1 MGAGGGMRVSSL
13 KSVADL
19 QADGLVAPDAAL
31 VKVAEKY
38 AIGITP
44 AVLELIDRGDPDD
57 PIARQFVPTADELNT
72 TPEER
77 ADPIGDLAH
86 SPVDGIVHR
95 YPDRVLLKAVHVC
108 PVYCRFCFRRE
119 MVGPQGLGTLN
130 SAELD
135 AAIGYIAAH
144 REIWE
149 VILTG
154 GDPLVLSP
162 RRLRDL
168 MERLA
173 GIEHV
178 KVVRFHT
185 RVPVVEPERINEA
198 MVAALTASGKTTY
211 LAVHANHPRELT
223 DAAKAGFDLM
233 LAGGIALISQSV
245 LLKGVNDD
253 VETLAALMRGFV
265 ESRIRPYYLHHP
277 DLAPGTGHFRVGIEE
292 GQRLV
297 QALRGRISGLCQ
309 PVYVLDIP
317 GGYGKTDIGAA
328 SITGADGCFTVRDWQ
343 GGEHKYRSEKG
354 TPTQPPPD
362 RGRGGSGD
370 RRGS

>member
-1 MGAGGGMRVSSL
+1 MRAI
-13 KSVADL
+13 KSVAEL
-19 QADGLVAPDAAL
+19 EVAHLVSAGSGLDA
-31 VKVAEKY
+31 VAEKY

-44 AVLELIDRGDPDD
+44 AVLALIGVNDRND
-57 PIARQFVPTADELNT
+57 PIARQFVPTPDELVT

-77 ADPIGDLAH
+77 ADPIGDLTH
-86 SPVDGIVHR
+86 SPVEGIVHR

-119 MVGPQGLGTLN
+119 MVGPQGLGTL
-130 SAELD
+130 SAGQLD
-135 AAIGYIAAH
+135 AAIGYIADH
-144 REIWE
+144 SEIWE

-162 RRLRDL
+162 RRLRAL

-173 GIEHV
+173 GIAHV
-178 KVVRFHT
+178 KIVRFHT
-185 RVPVVEPERINEA
+185 RVPVVEPERIDDE

-223 DAAKAGFDLM
+223 AAARVGFERM
-233 LAGGIALISQSV
+233 LAGGIALISQTV

-253 VETLAALMRGFV
+253 VETLASLMRGFV
-265 ESRIRPYYLHHP
+265 ENRIKPYYLHHP
-277 DLAPGTGHFRVGIEE
+277 DLAPGTGHFRVSVAE

-317 GGYGKTDIGAA
+317 GGYGKADIGAA
-328 SITGADGCFTVRDWQ
+328 SITGTDGCFTVRDWQ
-343 GGEHKYRSEKG
+343 GGEHSY
-354 TPTQPPPD
+354 PPAP
-362 RGRGGSGD
+362 
-370 RRGS
+370 